1 MQEKKG
7 RTSRPEINDSVVP
20 PSPLQVLLFSFE
32 DFVGSAAALLLA
44 TIFQTEA
51 ELKKVK
57 CESQPV
63 KFGKNNLINQQSRKK
78 KCSPQ
83 THLAPT

>member
-1 MQEKKG
+1 VSALTVIENTCRKKKG

-63 KFGKNNLINQQSRKK
+63 KFGKNYSDQS
-78 KCSPQ
+78 SI
-83 THLAPT
+83 